1 MKFLLV
7 ISIVLTA
14 NMLISPAFA
23 QKVPRVQTQE
33 HDYDDTFG
41 SGNDEFEFERFDNES
56 ILVAIKRDMEVACNN
71 AGLCTLSAVTSTDRR
86 FTATFNVGEGNQMGN
101 FSGSTGTTV
110 IVPGATNTYPE
121 SQPYYGVSLRFTTG
135 RCTQTV
141 KVPRALYISMNRYM
155 YGLMA
160 EEGGT
165 RRGFTP
171 ADEAMIMFYST
182 IMKQATGCVAGQ

>member
-1 MKFLLV
+1 MHVLFTILLPLA
-7 ISIVLTA
+7 ILNASW
-14 NMLISPAFA
+14 A
-23 QKVPRVQTQE
+23 QKTPPRHTDT
-33 HDYDDTFG
+33 HYDDTFG
-41 SGNDEFEFERFDNES
+41 SGNDEFEFEKFDNHS
-56 ILVAIKRDMEVACNN
+56 ILVAIKRDMDIACNN

-86 FTATFNVGEGNQMGN
+86 FTTQFSIGQGNSMSNWNG
-101 FSGSTGTTV
+101 GSGTTV
-110 IVPGATNTYPE
+110 IVPGQNGDAYGSE
-121 SQPYYGVSLRFTTG
+121 PYYGLSIRFTTG

-155 YGLMA
+155 YGLMT

-182 IMKQATGCVAGQ
+182 IMKQATGCVAAQ